1 MKSDL
6 KLQAPKPYFERI
18 RNLQGV
24 RVPKN
29 IFLVLLL
36 FWVYIF
42 CTIYLEQ
49 IIYFVISIAAQLCGY
64 NIADNIDLELS
75 VELFLTLVSIA
86 LTFVCCKFIDNRPF
100 RTMYLT
106 RGKVLRHYLTG
117 ALLGFAMM
125 SAVILMAWCGGAI
138 QFEGM
143 QPLRHPF
150 MMLLMFAGWLI
161 QGFSEE
167 LSFRGWLMTSA
178 GTHHSVWL
186 AVAANSIC
194 FALVHASND
203 GFAVFPA
210 VNLVLFGLTASLLVL
225 RTGNLWGAAALHSI
239 WNWAQGNFFGKQ
251 VSGIP
256 SGSTVL
262 RFTQTQKPEWLGGG
276 EFGLE
281 GGAATT
287 VVLLAA
293 VAILLLMPQRTEQ
306 DTEDMTNGTV

>member
-18 RNLQGV
+18 RNLQGG

-29 IFLVLLL
+29 ILLVLLL

-42 CTIYLEQ
+42 CSIYLEQ
-49 IIYFVISIAAQLCGY
+49 IIYLVISIAAGLCGY
-64 NIADNIDLELS
+64 KIAKNIDLELS
-75 VELFLTLVSIA
+75 IELFLTLVCIA
-86 LTFVCCKFIDNRPF
+86 LAFVCCKFIEKRPF

-106 RGKVLRHYLTG
+106 REKFLRHYLSG

-138 QFEGM
+138 QFEGT

-150 MMLLMFAGWLI
+150 MMLLLFAGWLI

-167 LSFRGWLMTSA
+167 LTFRGWLMTSA

-186 AVAANSIC
+186 AVAVNSIC
-194 FALVHASND
+194 FALVHFSND

-210 VNLVLFGLTASLLVL
+210 VNLILFGLMASLLVL
-225 RTGNLWGAAALHSI
+225 RSGNLWGAAALHSI
-239 WNWAQGNFFGKQ
+239 WNWTQGNFFGMQ

-256 SGSTVL
+256 SGSTFL
-262 RFTQTQKPEWLGGG
+262 RFTQTQKLEWLGGG

-281 GGAATT
+281 GGAGTT
-287 VVLLAA
+287 VVMLLA
-293 VAILLLMPQRTEQ
+293 VVILLLMPQRTEH
-306 DTEDMTNGTV
+306 DTEDTKNGTV